1 MIKEETS
8 TKGYQKD
15 TQGRAHVGRLWSEYG
30 FYSMEREIQS
40 KILSKDLI
48 QFVVHFFESCWKE
61 KNKHC
66 ILMHIC
72 GI

>member
-30 FYSMEREIQS
+30 FYSMEKEIQS
-40 KILSKDLI
+40 KLLSKDLVR
-48 QFVVHFFESCWKE
+48 FVVHFWKVAE
-61 KNKHC
+61 RRKTN
-66 ILMHIC
+66 IVY
-72 GI
+72 

>member
-48 QFVVHFFESCWKE
+48 RFVVHFLKVAERRKT
-61 KNKHC
+61 N
-66 ILMHIC
+66 IVY
-72 GI
+72 

>member
-48 QFVVHFFESCWKE
+48 RFVVNFLKVAERRKT
-61 KNKHC
+61 N
-66 ILMHIC
+66 IVY
-72 GI
+72 